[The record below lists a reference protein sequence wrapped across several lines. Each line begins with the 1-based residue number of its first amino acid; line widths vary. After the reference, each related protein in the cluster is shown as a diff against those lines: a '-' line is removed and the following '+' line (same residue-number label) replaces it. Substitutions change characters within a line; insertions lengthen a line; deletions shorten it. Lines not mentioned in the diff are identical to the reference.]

1 MIYTTYIDALFGG
14 FCFVV
19 QTNVCTTSVYAVI
32 LYKSFVQQL
41 QSEQIIVE
49 SCRRLMKAG
58 IICWNCLFLH
68 NTINTSKST
77 EEVQNIIKT
86 IKSGSIM
93 MWRHVNFRGLYDFSE
108 EMTRD
113 QFSLKLDISK
123 PLQGI

>member
-1 MIYTTYIDALFGG
+1 
-14 FCFVV
+14 
-19 QTNVCTTSVYAVI
+19 
-32 LYKSFVQQL
+32 
-41 QSEQIIVE
+41 
-49 SCRRLMKAG
+49 MKAA

-68 NTINTSKST
+68 SKINTSKST

-108 EMTRD
+108 EMTKD

-123 PLQGI
+123 PLQGM